1 MFLILHRENVKVIK
15 TTDINMKQFIN
26 KIKVGTKGMIPLFL
40 FAFIPTHAQKQW
52 TMQECIDYAMQNN
65 ITLQKARLSQQ
76 SAVEDVKGSKGA
88 LLPTVSASANQSLG
102 YRPWQNTGST
112 TVTNG
117 MVNTKVDK
125 TYLNGS
131 YGVNAQWTVWNGNK
145 NTNNVKLNKLS
156 GQQAELQVAETA
168 NSIQERIAQLYVQ
181 ILYLDESIKVSKA
194 SLETSQKNEERGKE
208 MVEVGKMSKA
218 DLAQL
223 TAQRASDEYNVV
235 DAQAQ
240 MANYKLQLKQ
250 LLELTGEEEFDVVI
264 PQTTDDQALAEIPA
278 LQNVYQQALLS
289 RPEIESSKLAI
300 ESSDLNVKLAKAG
313 WLPSLSLSGSFSTS
327 TNSLS
332 SNGWSNQMKTNFSTQ
347 AGLTLSVP
355 LFDGRQTRTSVNKAK
370 IQRQQAQLD
379 LQDQQKTLYQTIE
392 GYWLDANTNQQ
403 RFRAA
408 QTTVE
413 SEQQSYDLLAEKF
426 NLGLTNIIELMNGKD
441 KLLSAQQNRLQS
453 KYQTI
458 LNQQLLRFYS
468 EGRPTP
474 DITK

>member
-1 MFLILHRENVKVIK
+1 
-15 TTDINMKQFIN
+15 MKHFIN
-26 KIKVGTKGMIPLFL
+26 KVKVGTKGVIPLFL
-40 FAFIPTHAQKQW
+40 FAFMPTHAQKQW

-76 SAVEDVKGSKGA
+76 SATEDIKGSKGA

-102 YRPWQNTGST
+102 YRPWQSTGST

-156 GQQAELQVAETA
+156 VQQAELQVAETA

-235 DAQAQ
+235 DVQAQ
-240 MANYKLQLKQ
+240 IANYKLQLKQ
-250 LLELTGEEEFDVVI
+250 LLELTGEDEFDVVI
-264 PQTTDDQALAEIPA
+264 PQTTDDQALADIPT

-300 ESSDLNVKLAKAG
+300 ESSDLNVKIAKAG

-332 SNGWSNQMKTNFSTQ
+332 SNGWSNQMKTNFSSQ

-458 LNQQLLRFYS
+458 LNQQLLRFYQGDFS
-468 EGRPTP
+468 TSNF
-474 DITK
+474 TK

>member
-1 MFLILHRENVKVIK
+1 
-15 TTDINMKQFIN
+15 
-26 KIKVGTKGMIPLFL
+26 
-40 FAFIPTHAQKQW
+40 
-52 TMQECIDYAMQNN
+52 MQECIDYAMQNN

-76 SAVEDVKGSKGA
+76 SAAEDLKGSKGA
-88 LLPTVSASANQSLG
+88 LLPTVSASVNQSIG

-194 SLETSQKNEERGKE
+194 SLETSLKNEERGKE

-250 LLELTGEEEFDVVI
+250 LLELTGEDEFDVVI
-264 PQTTDDQALAEIPA
+264 PQTTDNQALADIPA

-300 ESSDLNVKLAKAG
+300 ESSNLNVKIAKAG
-313 WLPSLSLSGSFSTS
+313 WLPSLSMSGSFSTS

-332 SNGWSNQMKTNFSTQ
+332 SNGWNNQMKTNFNTQ

-379 LQDQQKTLYQTIE
+379 LQDQEKTLYQTIE

-408 QTTVE
+408 QATVD

-458 LNQQLLRFYS
+458 LNQQLLRFYQGDFS
-468 EGRPTP
+468 TSGF
-474 DITK
+474 TK

>member
-1 MFLILHRENVKVIK
+1 
-15 TTDINMKQFIN
+15 MKQFIN

-102 YRPWQNTGST
+102 YRPWQDTGST

-156 GQQAELQVAETA
+156 GLQAELQVAETA

-300 ESSDLNVKLAKAG
+300 ESSDLNVKIAKAG
-313 WLPSLSLSGSFSTS
+313 WLPNLSLSGSFSTS

-468 EGRPTP
+468 GSTP

>member
-1 MFLILHRENVKVIK
+1 
-15 TTDINMKQFIN
+15 MKQFIN

-208 MVEVGKMSKA
+208 MIEVGKMSKA

-300 ESSDLNVKLAKAG
+300 ESSDLNVKIAKAG

-468 EGRPTP
+468 GSTP